1 LPIDFLHGFR
11 IVRRVLAPW
20 VIYKVF
26 ANAEVRKLNKKKR
39 SAERQRKRYKEGQS
53 RKEEAL
59 RQQPE
64 KEEVQSLPL
73 T

>member
-1 LPIDFLHGFR
+1 
-11 IVRRVLAPW
+11 
-20 VIYKVF
+20 
-26 ANAEVRKLNKKKR
+26 VRKLNKKKR